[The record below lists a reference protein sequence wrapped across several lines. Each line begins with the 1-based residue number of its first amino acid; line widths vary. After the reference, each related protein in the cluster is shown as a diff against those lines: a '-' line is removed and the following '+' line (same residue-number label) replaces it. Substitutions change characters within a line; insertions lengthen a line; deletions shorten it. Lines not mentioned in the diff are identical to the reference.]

1 MLSIDA
7 LPEKHLGQTFQLCL
21 EQFLT
26 GLTALDNGKI
36 PRIKSGKGMRRT
48 TGAIAASSFVKIS
61 SEKGCPFG

>member
-26 GLTALDNGKI
+26 GWAASGKDKI
-36 PRIKSGKGMRRT
+36 PQTKLERAIKRATS
-48 TGAIAASSFVKIS
+48 AIAASSFVKIS